1 MKKIKISELPL
12 FNSLRGLFTIGTDSE
27 NRSVKVSLEFV
38 EDKTN
43 EAVIKAH
50 EATYA
55 ALSAKAETEEATS
68 NAQDATEKANTATSN
83 AEEAARMAAEATED
97 AVRATGKADSAAAY
111 ATKTAD
117 DAAEYAKKTA
127 DDASA
132 YATKTAEDAAA
143 AAKETADDA
152 SMQSTKAAEEAKK
165 ATENAEKATE
175 GAILATVEAEDVTI
189 AAQMATEKTL
199 ATLAKLIPSGLTV
212 SYMERITLGNVAV
225 NHIDARL
232 EPEGTMP
239 NILYISDNKAVKTDP
254 QGRIFVL
261 GLGASEVQVIPAC
274 NTALAKTI
282 IIRVEAPTLRMVNTR
297 NMLRLTSGG
306 ALRTN

>member
-1 MKKIKISELPL
+1 MEKIKISELPL
-12 FNSLRGLFTIGTDSE
+12 FNSLRGLFTIGTDSA

-117 DAAEYAKKTA
+117 DAAEYAKK
-127 DDASA
+127 
-132 YATKTAEDAAA
+132 
-143 AAKETADDA
+143 TADDA

-239 NILYISDNKAVKTDP
+239 NILYISDNKAVKTDH

>member
-127 DDASA
+127 DDAS
-132 YATKTAEDAAA
+132 
-143 AAKETADDA
+143 
-152 SMQSTKAAEEAKK
+152 MQSTKAAEEAKK

-239 NILYISDNKAVKTDP
+239 NILYISDNKAVKTDH

>member
-127 DDASA
+127 DDAS
-132 YATKTAEDAAA
+132 
-143 AAKETADDA
+143 
-152 SMQSTKAAEEAKK
+152 MQSTKAAEEAKK

-189 AAQMATEKTL
+189 AAKMATEKTL

-239 NILYISDNKAVKTDP
+239 NILYISDNKAVKTDH

>member
-1 MKKIKISELPL
+1 MEKIKISELPL
-12 FNSLRGLFTIGTDSE
+12 SNSLRGLFTIGTDSG

-127 DDASA
+127 DDAS
-132 YATKTAEDAAA
+132 
-143 AAKETADDA
+143 
-152 SMQSTKAAEEAKK
+152 MQSTKAAEEAKK

-189 AAQMATEKTL
+189 AAKMATEKTL

-239 NILYISDNKAVKTDP
+239 NILYISDNKAVKTDH